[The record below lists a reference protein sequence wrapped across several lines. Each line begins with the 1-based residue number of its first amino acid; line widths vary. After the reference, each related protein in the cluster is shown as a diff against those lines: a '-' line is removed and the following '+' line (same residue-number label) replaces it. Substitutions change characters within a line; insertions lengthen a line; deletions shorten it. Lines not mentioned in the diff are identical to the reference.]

1 MKYMILIFLVFLA
14 SINFFYVT
22 AASFIPD
29 LLLHLH
35 VGVLLVVNGLSAVML
50 AVVSY
55 RQQQNSKEE
64 EGMPF
69 LAETEPT
76 TSPVNLLNDRADES
90 LLEHMLNFLCLKDAE
105 GHWLRASPTYLE
117 IFNLQG
123 VDYRGKTDFELAQYP
138 QSDAEALKLNAINDK
153 SVWYLKKQEKET
165 RKIGYANKKDQIL
178 EMTRT
183 PVFDAEKNPSELIIT
198 GHFVSAGDDQST
210 LPERGGGMMDVSDV
224 CHFSLLFLDADFK
237 IVNINSAFSKA
248 TGYVFDE
255 IESKPLAYLFEDG
268 FNLAHNKLFKSED
281 DSFWSGELICR
292 HKEGYFFPIRLDITA
307 LKKDQQQARYF
318 ASLVDIT
325 RQKQTEKRI
334 LQIAHY
340 DDLTGLVNRVMFFGR
355 LNRFL
360 AGAKLKKNGVVF
372 LVDLDRFKAV
382 NDSLGHD
389 AGDELLK
396 EVAGR
401 LLSVVRK
408 QDVVSRLSGD
418 EFALLLLNE
427 PSHEEAVYT
436 ASMIAEKIL
445 QKIAEPFYIQR
456 SEVFIG
462 ASIGISVYPEDGLL
476 AEDLMKHA
484 DVSMYEA
491 KRLGR
496 NNYQFYK
503 QDYRAASQDRLDL
516 EMKLRKALE
525 RNELQLYYQPQYH
538 AIDRKLSGA
547 EVLIRWRNGPIGQ
560 TKMISPDQFIPIA
573 EDTGLIVEIGQWI
586 LKTAC
591 EQMKRWLE
599 ADFPLQRIS
608 VNISARQFTDN
619 NFLKNVE
626 DALTTTGLDPKH
638 LELEITESMLIGDIK
653 KIELQLHRLKK
664 MGLTI
669 VLDDFGTGYSSLS
682 YLKNFP
688 IDVLKIDQS
697 FIKGTALYSKNAR
710 IACAI
715 INMGHSLG
723 QKIVAEGVETEH
735 QLMFLTHRG
744 CDIIQ
749 GYFFSKPLP
758 VSEMTALL
766 GLEGEGNGPS
776 SKKPSALFAD

>member
-14 SINFFYVT
+14 SVNFFFIT
-22 AASFIPD
+22 ATRYIADFPVEI
-29 LLLHLH
+29 
-35 VGVLLVVNGLSAVML
+35 VLALNGLSAVIL
-50 AVVSY
+50 AISFY
-55 RQQQNSKEE
+55 RLQKDIRRREAVAL
-64 EGMPF
+64 
-69 LAETEPT
+69 LAQATTEVDL
-76 TSPVNLLNDRADES
+76 SDDLIEKGDKS

-105 GHWLRASPTYLE
+105 GRWLRASPAYIE
-117 IFNLQG
+117 IFNLQDI
-123 VDYRGKTDFELAQYP
+123 DYKGKTDFELAQLP
-138 QSDAEALKLNAINDK
+138 QADADALELSAITDK
-153 SVWYLKKQEKET
+153 SVWHLKKQDKET
-165 RKIGYANKKDQIL
+165 KRITYGDKKNQIL
-178 EMTRT
+178 VITRT
-183 PVFDAEKNPSELIIT
+183 PVFDAQKKPLEMIVTGYFVSVDDDNPSATQENGL
-198 GHFVSAGDDQST
+198 G
-210 LPERGGGMMDVSDV
+210 LPDVSDV
-224 CHFSLLFLDADFK
+224 FHFSLIFLDANFK
-237 IVNINSAFSKA
+237 VINVNNAFSRV
-248 TGYVFDE
+248 TGYNFE
-255 IESKPLAYLFEDG
+255 QIENKSISCLFEG
-268 FNLAHNKLFKSED
+268 EFNPVHNELFKAQDS
-281 DSFWSGELICR
+281 SFWSGELICR
-292 HKEGYFFPIRLDITA
+292 HKEGYFFPVQLDITV
-307 LKKDQQQARYF
+307 LNKDQRQAKYF
-318 ASLVDIT
+318 ASLVDIS

-334 LQIAHY
+334 LQVAHY

-389 AGDELLK
+389 AGDALLK
-396 EVAGR
+396 EVAVR
-401 LLSVVRK
+401 LLTVVRK
-408 QDVVSRLSGD
+408 HDIVARLSGD
-418 EFALLLLNE
+418 EFALLVLNE

-436 ASMIAEKIL
+436 ASMVAEKIL
-445 QKIAEPFYIQR
+445 QKIGEPFYIQR

-491 KRLGR
+491 KRQGR

-503 QDYRAASQDRLDL
+503 REYTAASQDRLAL
-516 EMKLRKALE
+516 EMKLRKAID
-525 RNELQLYYQPQYH
+525 RGELQLYFQPQYY
-538 AIDRKLSGA
+538 AVDRKLAGA
-547 EVLIRWRNGPIGQ
+547 EVLVRWRNGSPGEA
-560 TKMISPDQFIPIA
+560 KMIPPDQFIPIA

-586 LKTAC
+586 LMAAC
-591 EQMKRWLE
+591 GQMQRWLE
-599 ADFPLQRIS
+599 AGYPLQRIA
-608 VNISARQFTDN
+608 VNISARQFTDY
-619 NFLKNVE
+619 NFIKSVE

-688 IDVLKIDQS
+688 IDILKIDQS
-697 FIKGTALYSKNAR
+697 FIKGNALYSKNAR

-723 QKIVAEGVETEH
+723 LKIVAEGVETEH

-749 GYFFSKPLP
+749 GYYFSKPLS
-758 VSEMTALL
+758 VGEMTVWIKV
-766 GLEGEGNGPS
+766 EGEGKGPS
-776 SKKPSALFAD
+776 SQKSSALFAD

>member
-1 MKYMILIFLVFLA
+1 M
-14 SINFFYVT
+14 
-22 AASFIPD
+22 PD
-29 LLLHLH
+29 LHLH
-35 VGVLLVVNGLSAVML
+35 VDVLLVLNGVSAIIFGFVFYLQQKNNKYREAMSLL
-50 AVVSY
+50 AQASVV
-55 RQQQNSKEE
+55 E
-64 EGMPF
+64 
-69 LAETEPT
+69 A
-76 TSPVNLLNDRADES
+76 PVNLTGKDDES
-90 LLEHMLNFLCLKDAE
+90 LLEHMLNFLCLKDAQ
-105 GHWLRASPTYLE
+105 GRWLRASPTYLE

-123 VDYRGKTDFELAQYP
+123 IDYQGKTDVELASYP
-138 QSDAEALKLNAINDK
+138 QSDREALMLSAINDK
-153 SVWYLKKQEKET
+153 TVWHLKKQDKET
-165 RKIGYANKKDQIL
+165 RKVGQVGKEDKVL
-178 EMTRT
+178 EITRT
-183 PVFDAEKNPSELIIT
+183 PVFDAQKKPIELIIT
-198 GHFVSAGDDQST
+198 GHFIGVGEDQT
-210 LPERGGGMMDVSDV
+210 ALQERGLGMMDVSDI

-237 IVNINSAFSKA
+237 IVNINNAFSKM
-248 TGYVFDE
+248 TGYVFDD
-255 IESKPLAYLFEDG
+255 IENKPLTFLIEDE
-268 FNLAHNKLFKSED
+268 FNPVHNKLFKTED

-292 HKEGYFFPIRLDITA
+292 HKEGYFFPIRLDITV
-307 LKKDQQQARYF
+307 LKKDQQAKYF

-325 RQKQTEKRI
+325 RQKQTENRI
-334 LQIAHY
+334 LKIAHY

-360 AGAKLKKNGVVF
+360 AGAKLQKNGVVF

-401 LLSVVRK
+401 LLSAVRK
-408 QDVVSRLSGD
+408 QDVVSRLGGD

-427 PSHEEAVYT
+427 QSHEEAVYT
-436 ASMIAEKIL
+436 ASMIAEKII

-462 ASIGISVYPEDGLL
+462 ASIGIAVYPDDGLA
-476 AEDLMKHA
+476 AEELLKHA
-484 DVSMYEA
+484 DISMYEA
-491 KRLGR
+491 KRQGR
-496 NNYQFYK
+496 NSYQFYK
-503 QDYRAASQDRLDL
+503 QDYKSASQDRLEL
-516 EMKLRKALE
+516 EVKLRKALE
-525 RNELQLYYQPQYH
+525 RDELQLYYQPQYY
-538 AIDRKLSGA
+538 ASDRKLSGA
-547 EVLIRWRNGPIGQ
+547 EVLIRWRNGPIGES
-560 TKMISPDQFIPIA
+560 KMISPDQFIPIA
-573 EDTGLIVEIGQWI
+573 EDTGLIVEIGAWI

-591 EQMKRWLE
+591 VQMTRWLQE
-599 ADFPLQRIS
+599 GYPLQQIS
-608 VNISARQFTDN
+608 VNVSARQFSDN
-619 NFLKNVE
+619 NFLKIVE
-626 DALTTTGLDPKH
+626 DALVTTGLDAKH

-766 GLEGEGNGPS
+766 SIEGEGKGPS
-776 SKKPSALFAD
+776 SKKSNALFAD

>member
-1 MKYMILIFLVFLA
+1 LPVDF
-14 SINFFYVT
+14 
-22 AASFIPD
+22 
-29 LLLHLH
+29 
-35 VGVLLVVNGLSAVML
+35 VGGGD
-50 AVVSY
+50 
-55 RQQQNSKEE
+55 K
-64 EGMPF
+64 
-69 LAETEPT
+69 
-76 TSPVNLLNDRADES
+76 S

-105 GHWLRASPTYLE
+105 GRWLRASPAYME
-117 IFNLQG
+117 IFNLQHI
-123 VDYRGKTDFELAQYP
+123 DYKGKTDFELAQYP
-138 QSDAEALKLNAINDK
+138 QSDAAALELSAITDK
-153 SVWYLKKQEKET
+153 SVWHLKKQDKET
-165 RKIGYANKKDQIL
+165 KRIAHGDKKNQIL
-178 EMTRT
+178 VITRT
-183 PVFDAEKNPSELIIT
+183 PVFDAQKRPLEMIIT
-198 GHFVSAGDDQST
+198 GYFVAVGEDGPPALVEKES
-210 LPERGGGMMDVSDV
+210 GMPDVSDV
-224 CHFSLLFLDADFK
+224 CHFSLLFLDANFN
-237 IVNINSAFSKA
+237 IVNINNAFSKV
-248 TGYVFDE
+248 TGYNFE
-255 IESKPLAYLFEDG
+255 QIKNKPLSCLFEG
-268 FNLAHNKLFKSED
+268 EFNPVHNELFKTED
-281 DSFWSGELICR
+281 KSFWSGELICR
-292 HKEGYFFPIRLDITA
+292 HKDGYFFPIQLDITA
-307 LKKDQQQARYF
+307 LKKDQRQAKYF
-318 ASLVDIT
+318 ASLVDIS

-334 LQIAHY
+334 LQVAHY

-360 AGAKLKKNGVVF
+360 AGAKSKKNGVVF

-396 EVAGR
+396 EVAVR

-408 QDVVSRLSGD
+408 HDIVARLSGD
-418 EFALLLLNE
+418 EFALLVLNE

-436 ASMIAEKIL
+436 ASMMAEKIL
-445 QKIAEPFYIQR
+445 QKISEPFYIQR

-462 ASIGISVYPEDGLL
+462 ASIGISVYPEDGLA

-503 QDYRAASQDRLDL
+503 QDYKAASQDRLDL

-525 RNELQLYYQPQYH
+525 RDELQLYYQPQYY

-547 EVLIRWRNGPIGQ
+547 EVLIRWRNGPIGES
-560 TKMISPDQFIPIA
+560 KMISPDQFIPIA
-573 EDTGLIVEIGQWI
+573 EDTGLIVEIGAWI

-591 EQMKRWLE
+591 VQMTRWLE
-599 ADFPLQRIS
+599 EGYPLQQIS
-608 VNISARQFTDN
+608 VNVSARQFSDN
-619 NFLKNVE
+619 NFLKSVE
-626 DALTTTGLDPKH
+626 DVLAATGLDAKH

-758 VSEMTALL
+758 VNEMTALL
-766 GLEGEGNGPS
+766 RIEGEGKGPS
-776 SKKPSALFAD
+776 GKKSSALFAD